1 MDIGFKRSG
10 SVLSKDVKR
19 ACKRVFLPLCS
30 ALSGLLDVLIPS
42 SDLCKCDIMNHLW
55 DLSLTSG
62 RIDFI
67 PLYLL
72 ESLPIA
78 ADVFAFFSGVIVVV
92 LRLLI
97 WQWSCFDPILSILIH
112 LVKGIDEHICL
123 LFKMTLWNHRM
134 LFATSFNYLL

>member
-42 SDLCKCDIMNHLW
+42 SDLCRCDIMNHLW

-97 WQWSCFDPILSILIH
+97 WQWSCFDPIL
-112 LVKGIDEHICL
+112 
-123 LFKMTLWNHRM
+123 
-134 LFATSFNYLL
+134 